1 MLYNN
6 LEARIRIAQIGSYIL
21 PGQLGL
27 VAFYDVG
34 KVWRSTHNSSTIHQG
49 VGGGLYFA
57 PAQMAVLQF
66 VAGYSKEGWYP
77 YFTLG
82 FRF

>member
-6 LEARIRIAQIGSYIL
+6 FELRIKLFQAGSYFV
-21 PGQLGL
+21 PGQFGIIG
-27 VAFYDVG
+27 FYDAG
-34 KVWRSTHNSSTIHQG
+34 KVWAKGYNSNTVHQG

-57 PAQMAVLQF
+57 PAQLAVFQI
-66 VAGYSKEGWYP
+66 VAGYSQEGWYP
-77 YFTLG
+77 YFTFG

>member
-6 LEARIRIAQIGSYIL
+6 LEVRIKLAQIGSYIL

-27 VAFYDVG
+27 IGFYDVG
-34 KVWRSTHNSSTIHQG
+34 KTWAKGYNSKDIHQG
-49 VGGGLYFA
+49 VGGGLYYA
-57 PAQMAVLQF
+57 PAQMLVVQA
-66 VAGYSKEGWYP
+66 VAGHAEGSWYP
-77 YFTLG
+77 YFSLG

>member
-6 LEARIRIAQIGSYIL
+6 AELRIKLANLASYIL

-34 KVWRSTHNSSTIHQG
+34 KVWQKGYSDRQWHQG

-57 PAQMAVLQF
+57 PAQLFVFQL
-66 VAGYSKEGWYP
+66 VAGKSKEGWYP
-77 YFTLG
+77 YLTAG